1 MSGRLDRFRA
11 LLKGLELDGALIS
24 HPANRFYLS
33 GYTAGDHAPD
43 ESVGVLLIGLETAEV
58 LASPTYTD
66 WAAAEA
72 DGFEIVTW
80 QRRWSKT
87 VAERIEVHGWTR
99 VGYEDQGLLVSVYKD
114 LVEFL
119 PSVELVPLGDRLE
132 KLRSVKDPDEIAHL
146 REALRITDEVFVA
159 VTSKLKPGI
168 TEIQAAWLI
177 EREMRERGAEGPAF
191 ETIVAAGPHAA
202 RPHHRPTERTLNEGE
217 PIIFDLG
224 ARVDG
229 YDGDLTRTIWFGEP
243 DERFK
248 TLYTTVLAAQKAALS
263 GMRAGLTGVEGDALA
278 RDVIRAA
285 GYGDRFVH
293 GLGHGVGIR
302 IHESPSLGSS
312 STDTLQA
319 GEVVTVEPGI
329 YLPDWGGIRIED
341 VVLIQDGSCEN
352 LTGAPKLSFS

>member
-1 MSGRLDRFRA
+1 MSDRLGRFRE
-11 LLKGLELDGALIS
+11 LLRELKLDGALIS

-33 GYTAGDHAPD
+33 GYTAGDHGPD
-43 ESVGVLLIGLETAEV
+43 ESVGVLLIGPETAQI

-66 WAAAEA
+66 WAGAEA
-72 DGFEIVTW
+72 DGFEVVTW
-80 QRRWSKT
+80 KRRWSTT
-87 VAERIEVHGWTR
+87 VAEQIEAHGWKR
-99 VGYEDQGLLVSVYKD
+99 VGYEDQGLLVSVYTD
-114 LVEFL
+114 LVGFA

-132 KLRSVKDPDEIAHL
+132 KLRSVKDAGEIASL

-159 VTSKLKPGI
+159 VTSKLEPGI
-168 TEIQAAWLI
+168 TEIRAAWLI

-224 ARVDG
+224 ARVHG

-243 DERFK
+243 DDRFK
-248 TLYTTVLAAQKAALS
+248 TLYTTVLAAQDAALS
-263 GMRAGLTGVEGDALA
+263 GLRAGLTGVEGDALA
-278 RDVIRAA
+278 RNVIAAA

-302 IHESPSLGSS
+302 IHESPSLGTQ
-312 STDTLQA
+312 STDVLQT

-341 VVLIQDGSCEN
+341 VVVIGDGGSED
-352 LTGAPKLSFS
+352 LTRAPKLSFS